1 LSPHG
6 KNSADCQEEEKV
18 LQMVAAVI
26 VEEVDLFFLS
36 ALVSLKVKT
45 FNILLYQSNYH

>member
-1 LSPHG
+1 LESRRLDLFLSPHG

-26 VEEVDLFFLS
+26 VEEVDLFFFKCLGE
-36 ALVSLKVKT
+36 LEGKD
-45 FNILLYQSNYH
+45 I